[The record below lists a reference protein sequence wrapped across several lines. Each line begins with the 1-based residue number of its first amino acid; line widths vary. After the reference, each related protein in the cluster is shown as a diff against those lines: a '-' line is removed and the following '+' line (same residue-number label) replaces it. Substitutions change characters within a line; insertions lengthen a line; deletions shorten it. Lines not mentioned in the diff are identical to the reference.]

1 MTRVWVLVAD
11 SSAAEIYSAP
21 HLHGQLTLVEKLS
34 HDESRLRSG
43 QLYADAPGRVHD
55 RFGPG
60 RHSMDVRDHLRD
72 EEHHRFARQLNSR
85 LSTAQRQG
93 RYERLVVMA
102 SPAFLGVLRETM
114 DKGVSGALELEVPK
128 NLVGHDPQ
136 AVADH
141 IP

>member
-1 MTRVWVLVAD
+1 MATVWVLVAD

-21 HLHGQLTLVEKLS
+21 HLHGRLKLVEKLS

-60 RHSMDVRDHLRD
+60 RHSMDLRDHLRD
-72 EEHHRFARQLNSR
+72 EEQHRFARQLNWH

-114 DKGVSGALELEVPK
+114 DKVVGATLALEVPK

-136 AVADH
+136 AVAEH